1 MVAQG
6 RTRTVLARRGVR
18 SAALA
23 AVVLLAG
30 ASVAFVTTE
39 STPGTRVEEHT
50 HRVPERPGSAE
61 QVDIDTSLY
70 LPLRTPAPA
79 VLLAPGFGADK
90 DSVDEQA
97 RELAADGF
105 VVQTFS
111 PRGFGGSSGR
121 IGLNDPD
128 REVADARHL
137 LDRLAARPE
146 VRLDGDGDPRVA
158 AVGASYGGALSLML
172 AGTDRRVDAVVPV
185 ATYHDLGES
194 LVPNA
199 ARGGDAE
206 ARTPAAGSGGTGV
219 FKSGWSGL
227 FFSAGLDHRLSA
239 DPGSYSGTSGGLD
252 EDVEAVC
259 GRFTEEVCRI
269 YVDVVTTGTT
279 TAATAAL
286 LHRLS
291 PASVAGS
298 ITAPT
303 LLVQG
308 EQDTLFGLDQ
318 ADATARRIASAGGD
332 VQVVWFAGGHDAG
345 MPGPD
350 LRATISRWLR
360 FRLTGAEENPF
371 GAFEY
376 DVQGAV
382 RPEGAVSVRTV
393 RAADYPGLRTDRV
406 SRREVPLS
414 GSERVIA
421 KPPGGLPA
429 AISGIPGLNALVSGA
444 TALLPPESLDPAGQ
458 SAAFDSAPL
467 SDQLLVTGATTVR
480 LRVSSV
486 GAPGD
491 GVLFAKLYDVGPDG
505 TKTLPGSAVAPVR
518 LPPLPEDGTPVEVV
532 VALPGVV
539 HPVESG
545 HRLRLVVG
553 TTDQGF
559 RATVADPAV
568 YRVGVVGALSVP
580 SVPAV
585 PTASAWPIGQ
595 LLGIVLVPAVAA
607 ALLALLAA
615 RQRRGRDVDPS
626 LRDTPL
632 VVDGLVRVLP
642 DGTTA
647 VDGLS
652 LRVERGQVFGLLGP
666 NGAGKT
672 TTLRM
677 LMGLITPD
685 GGEIRVFGV
694 RVTPGAPVLSRV
706 GCFVEAAGF
715 LPHLTGRTNLELHWA
730 ATGRPAA
737 DAHLA
742 EALEIA
748 ALGDAVDRPV
758 RTYSQ
763 GMRQRLAIARAMLG
777 LPDLLVLDEPTNGL
791 DPPQIRRLREVLR
804 RYAATGRAVL
814 VSSHLLAEVEATC
827 THIAIVHRG
836 VLVADGPV
844 VELAASGD
852 ELTFAVDRPEEAGA
866 VLRALTGVSDVDVRD
881 GLVHAD
887 LAGIGAATALAEL
900 VRAGISVR
908 HAVPR
913 RRLEDAFL
921 RLVGEVR

>member
-1 MVAQG
+1 MVAQR
-6 RTRTVLARRGVR
+6 RTRAARV
-18 SAALA
+18 AALA
-23 AVVLLAG
+23 VVVLLTG
-30 ASVAFVTTE
+30 ASAAFVAVE
-39 STPGTRVEEHT
+39 SAPAVTVLEHT

-61 QVDIDTSLY
+61 LVGIDTSLY
-70 LPLRTPAPA
+70 LPRRTPAPA

-97 RELAADGF
+97 RELAGEGF

-111 PRGFGGSSGR
+111 PRGFGDSTGR

-128 REVADARHL
+128 REVADARYL
-137 LDRLAARPE
+137 VDRLAERPE
-146 VRLDGDGDPRVA
+146 VRLDAGGDPRVA
-158 AVGASYGGALSLML
+158 AVGASYGGALSLLL
-172 AGTDRRVDAVVPV
+172 AGTDRRIDAVVPI

-199 ARGGDAE
+199 ARDGDAE
-206 ARTPAAGSGGTGV
+206 ARTPAAGSGGPGV

-227 FFSAGLDHRLSA
+227 FFSAGLDGRL
-239 DPGSYSGTSGGLD
+239 GSGSGTDDGLG
-252 EDVEAVC
+252 EDVRAVC
-259 GRFTEEVCRI
+259 GRFTEAVCRA

-279 TAATAAL
+279 TASTAAL

-318 ADATARRIASAGGD
+318 ADATARRIAAADGD
-332 VQVVWFAGGHDAG
+332 VQLVWFAGGHDAA

-350 LRATISRWLR
+350 LRARIARWLR
-360 FRLTGAEENPF
+360 FRLTGGEENPF

-393 RAADYPGLRTDRV
+393 RASAYPGLRADRV
-406 SRREVPLS
+406 PRAEVPLS
-414 GSERVIA
+414 GGEQVIA

-429 AISGIPGLNALVSGA
+429 AISGIPGLNALVTGA
-444 TALLPPESLDPAGQ
+444 AALLPPESLDPAGQ
-458 SAAFDSAPL
+458 SAGFDSAPL
-467 SDQLLVTGATTVR
+467 SGQLLVTGATTVR

-491 GVLFAKLYDVGPDG
+491 GVLFVKLYDVGPDG
-505 TKTLPGSAVAPVR
+505 AKTLPGSAVAPVR

-568 YRVGVVGALSVP
+568 YRVAAVGGLSVP
-580 SVPAV
+580 NVPAV
-585 PTASAWPIGQ
+585 RTASAWPVRQ
-595 LLGIVLVPAVAA
+595 LLGVVLVLAATAA
-607 ALLALLAA
+607 ALALLVA
-615 RQRRGRDVDPS
+615 RQRRGRDTDPA

-632 VVDGLVRVLP
+632 VVNGLVRSLP
-642 DGTTA
+642 DGTNA

-672 TTLRM
+672 TTLRV

-685 GGEIRVFGV
+685 EGEIRVFGV

-748 ALGDAVDRPV
+748 ALGTAVDRPV

-763 GMRQRLAIARAMLG
+763 GMRQRLAIAQAMLG
-777 LPDLLVLDEPTNGL
+777 LPDLLVLDEPANGL

-827 THIAIVHRG
+827 THIAIMNRG
-836 VLVADGPV
+836 ALVADGPV
-844 VELAASGD
+844 LELAAPGD
-852 ELTFAVDRPEEAGA
+852 ELTFAVDRPEDAGE
-866 VLRALTGVSDVDVRD
+866 VLRALAGVSGVDVRD
-881 GLVHAD
+881 GLVHAE
-887 LAGIGAATALAEL
+887 LAGVGGATALAAL
-900 VRAGISVR
+900 VEAGISVR

>member
-1 MVAQG
+1 MLAVKG
-6 RTRTVLARRGVR
+6 TRGPVR
-18 SAALA
+18 YAALA
-23 AVVLLAG
+23 AVVALG
-30 ASVAFVTTE
+30 AATAAFVTAGA
-39 STPGTRVEEHT
+39 TPPTTVSERVY
-50 HRVPERPGSAE
+50 RVPYEPGSAE
-61 QVDIDTSLY
+61 RVDIDTSLY
-70 LPLRTPAPA
+70 LPRTTPAPA

-97 RELAADGF
+97 RELAGDGF

-111 PRGFGGSSGR
+111 PRGFGRSSGR

-128 REVADARHL
+128 REVADARFL
-137 LDRLAARPE
+137 LDRLAEMPQ
-146 VRLDGDGDPRVA
+146 VRRDAQGDPRVA
-158 AVGASYGGALSLML
+158 AVGASYGGALSLLL
-172 AGTDRRVDAVVPV
+172 AGTDRRVDAVVPI

-199 ARGGDAE
+199 LRDTATPPA
-206 ARTPAAGSGGTGV
+206 TPAAGARGAGV

-227 FFSAGLDHRLSA
+227 FFLAGLDGRLTA
-239 DPGSYSGTSGGLD
+239 DPGAYRGGDGGLGA
-252 EDVEAVC
+252 DVDAVC
-259 GRFTEEVCRI
+259 GRFTEEVCRA

-279 TAATAAL
+279 TSATAAL

-318 ADATARRIASAGGD
+318 ADATARQIASAGGD

-350 LRATISRWLR
+350 LRARISRWLS
-360 FRLTGAEENPF
+360 FRLSGAGANPF

-393 RAADYPGLRTDRV
+393 RAAGYPGLREDRV
-406 SRREVPLS
+406 PRRAVPLS
-414 GSERVIA
+414 GRDQVIA

-429 AISGIPGLNALVSGA
+429 GLSGIPGLNALVTGA
-444 TALLPPESLDPAGQ
+444 AALLPPESTDPPGQ
-458 SAAFDSAPL
+458 SARFDSAPL
-467 SDQLLVTGATTVR
+467 TGQLLVTGATTVR
-480 LRVSSV
+480 LRVAAV

-505 TKTLPGSAVAPVR
+505 TKSLPGNAVAPIR
-518 LPPLPEDGTPVEVV
+518 LPPLPADGSPVEVV

-559 RATVADPAV
+559 RATTAEPAV
-568 YRVGVVGALSVP
+568 YRVSAVGALSVP
-580 SVPAV
+580 NVPAV
-585 PTASAWPIGQ
+585 PTASAWPVPQ
-595 LLGIVLVPAVAA
+595 LLGIVLVPVATAVV
-607 ALLALLAA
+607 LAVLAA
-615 RQRRGRDVDPS
+615 RRRRGRDTDPAT
-626 LRDTPL
+626 RDTPL
-632 VVDGLVRVLP
+632 VVEGLVRTLP
-642 DGTTA
+642 DGTNA

-685 GGEIRVFGV
+685 AGEIRVFGA

-715 LPHLTGRTNLELHWA
+715 LPHLSGRTNLELHWA
-730 ATGRPAA
+730 ATGRPPA
-737 DAHLA
+737 DAHLD
-742 EALEIA
+742 EALEVA
-748 ALGDAVDRPV
+748 ALGPAVDRPV

-763 GMRQRLAIARAMLG
+763 GMRQRLAIAQAMLG

-804 RYAATGRAVL
+804 AYAATGRAVL
-814 VSSHLLAEVEATC
+814 VSSHLLAEVESTC
-827 THIAIVHRG
+827 SHIAIMNRG
-836 VLVADGPV
+836 ALVAGGPV
-844 VELAASGD
+844 RELAASGD
-852 ELTFAVDRPEEAGA
+852 ELTFAVDRPDAAAA
-866 VLRALTGVSDVDVRD
+866 VLRDLPGVSAVEVRD
-881 GLVHAD
+881 DVVHAE
-887 LAGIGAATALAEL
+887 LAGVDGAAVVEAL
-900 VRAGISVR
+900 VRAGVAVR

-921 RLVGEVR
+921 RLVGEAR

>member
-1 MVAQG
+1 MLALRG
-6 RTRTVLARRGVR
+6 TRRTVRF
-18 SAALA
+18 AALA
-23 AVVLLAG
+23 AVVLVG
-30 ASVAFVTTE
+30 AATAAFVTTGG
-39 STPGTRVEEHT
+39 TPAPTVTEHVY
-50 HRVPERPGSAE
+50 RVPDEPGSAGR
-61 QVDIDTSLY
+61 VDIDTTLY
-70 LPLRTPAPA
+70 LPHVTPAPA

-97 RELAADGF
+97 RELARDGF

-111 PRGFGGSSGR
+111 PRGFGHSSGR

-128 REVADARHL
+128 REVADARFL
-137 LDRLAARPE
+137 LDRLAERPE
-146 VRLDGDGDPRVA
+146 VRRDAPGDPKVA
-158 AVGASYGGALSLML
+158 AVGASYGGALSLLL
-172 AGTDRRVDAVVPV
+172 AGTDRRVDAVVPI

-199 ARGGDAE
+199 LRDGAE
-206 ARTPAAGSGGTGV
+206 PASPAAGARGAGV

-227 FFSAGLDHRLSA
+227 FFLAGLDGRLSA
-239 DPGSYSGTSGGLD
+239 DPGAYRGDDGLGAD
-252 EDVEAVC
+252 IDAVC
-259 GRFTEEVCRI
+259 GRFTEEVCRA

-279 TAATAAL
+279 TGATAAL

-318 ADATARRIASAGGD
+318 SDATARQIAAAGGE
-332 VQVVWFAGGHDAG
+332 VQLVWFAGGHDAG

-350 LRATISRWLR
+350 LRAKIWRWLS
-360 FRLTGAEENPF
+360 FRLAGTGTNPF

-393 RAADYPGLRTDRV
+393 RAAGYPGLRADRV
-406 SRREVPLS
+406 PRRAVPVS
-414 GSERVIA
+414 GRDQVIA

-429 AISGIPGLNALVSGA
+429 GLSGIPGLNALVTGA
-444 TALLPPESLDPAGQ
+444 AALLPPESTDPPGQ
-458 SAAFDSAPL
+458 SARFDSAPL
-467 SDQLLVTGATTVR
+467 TRQLLVTGAATVR
-480 LRVSSV
+480 LRVAAV
-486 GAPGD
+486 GPPGD

-505 TKTLPGSAVAPVR
+505 MKTLPGNAVAPIR

-532 VALPGVV
+532 VSLPGVV

-559 RATVADPAV
+559 RATTAEPAV
-568 YRVGVVGALSVP
+568 YRVSAVGALSVP

-585 PTASAWPIGQ
+585 PTASAWPVPQ
-595 LLGIVLVPAVAA
+595 MVGIVLVLGAT
-607 ALLALLAA
+607 ALLLAHLAA
-615 RQRRGRDVDPS
+615 RQRRGRDTDPA

-632 VVDGLVRVLP
+632 VVDGLVRTLP
-642 DGTTA
+642 DGTNA

-677 LMGLITPD
+677 LMGLITPHA
-685 GGEIRVFGV
+685 GEIRVFGE
-694 RVTPGAPVLSRV
+694 RVTPGAPVLSRI

-715 LPHLTGRTNLELHWA
+715 LPHLSGRTNLELHWA

-748 ALGDAVDRPV
+748 ALGAAVDRPV

-763 GMRQRLAIARAMLG
+763 GMRQRLAIAQAMLG

-791 DPPQIRRLREVLR
+791 DPPQIRRLREVLHD
-804 RYAATGRAVL
+804 YAATGRAVL
-814 VSSHLLAEVEATC
+814 VSSHLLAEVESTC
-827 THIAIVHRG
+827 SHIAIMNRG
-836 VLVADGPV
+836 GLVAGGPV
-844 VELAASGD
+844 RELAASRD
-852 ELTFAVDRPEEAGA
+852 ELTFAVDRPDAAAA
-866 VLRALTGVSDVDVRD
+866 VLRDLPGVSTVDVHDDVVHAELTGAD
-881 GLVHAD
+881 G
-887 LAGIGAATALAEL
+887 AEVLEAL
-900 VRAGISVR
+900 VRAGVAVR
-908 HAVPR
+908 HAAPR
-913 RRLEDAFL
+913 RRLEDVFL
-921 RLVGEVR
+921 RLVGEAR

>member
-1 MVAQG
+1 MHAMKG
-6 RTRTVLARRGVR
+6 TRRLVR
-18 SAALA
+18 VGALV
-23 AVVLLAG
+23 AVVALGAATVTFVTAG
-30 ASVAFVTTE
+30 AAPAATVSE
-39 STPGTRVEEHT
+39 RVYD
-50 HRVPERPGSAE
+50 VPAEPGSAE
-61 QVDIDTSLY
+61 RVEIDTSLY
-70 LPLRTPAPA
+70 LPSSTPAPA

-97 RELAADGF
+97 RELAGDGF

-111 PRGFGGSSGR
+111 PRGFGRSTGR

-128 REVADARHL
+128 REVADARFL
-137 LDRLAARPE
+137 IDRLAQMAE
-146 VRLDGDGDPRVA
+146 VRRDAPGDPRVA
-158 AVGASYGGALSLML
+158 AVGTSYGGALSLLL
-172 AGTDRRVDAVVPV
+172 AGADRRVDAVVPI

-199 ARGGDAE
+199 VRAEGAGATPATGARGG
-206 ARTPAAGSGGTGV
+206 GV

-227 FFSAGLDHRLSA
+227 FFLAGLDGRLTE
-239 DPGSYSGTSGGLD
+239 DPGAYRGDDGGLGAAVD
-252 EDVEAVC
+252 AVC
-259 GRFTEEVCRI
+259 GRFTEEVCRA

-279 TAATAAL
+279 TDATAAL

-291 PASVAGS
+291 PASNAGS
-298 ITAPT
+298 IIAPT

-318 ADATARRIASAGGD
+318 ADATARQIASAGGD
-332 VQVVWFAGGHDAG
+332 VQVVWFAGGHDGA

-350 LRATISRWLR
+350 LRDRISRWLS
-360 FRLTGAEENPF
+360 FRLAGTGTNPF

-393 RAADYPGLRTDRV
+393 RAASYPGLLADRV
-406 SRREVPLS
+406 PRGTVALS
-414 GSERVIA
+414 GRDQVIA

-429 AISGIPGLNALVSGA
+429 GLSGIPGLNALVTGA
-444 TALLPPESLDPAGQ
+444 AAQLPPESTDPPGQ
-458 SAAFDSAPL
+458 TARFDSAPL
-467 SDQLLVTGATTVR
+467 TRQLIVTGASTVR
-480 LRVSSV
+480 LRVAAV

-505 TKTLPGSAVAPVR
+505 TKSLPGNAVAPIR
-518 LPPLPEDGTPVEVV
+518 LPEPPADGTAVEVV
-532 VALPGVV
+532 VALPAVV

-559 RATVADPAV
+559 RATTAEPAV
-568 YRVGVVGALSVP
+568 YRVSVVGGLSVP

-585 PTASAWPIGQ
+585 PTASAWPVPQ
-595 LLGIVLVPAVAA
+595 LLGIVAVPVATAGFLVF
-607 ALLALLAA
+607 LAA
-615 RQRRGRDVDPS
+615 RRRAGRDTDPA
-626 LRDTPL
+626 LRGTPL
-632 VVDGLVRVLP
+632 VVDGLVRTLP
-642 DGTTA
+642 DGTNA

-652 LRVERGQVFGLLGP
+652 LRVEPGQVFGLLGP

-685 GGEIRVFGV
+685 AGEIRVFGA
-694 RVTPGAPVLSRV
+694 RVAPGAPVLSRV

-715 LPHLTGRTNLELHWA
+715 LPHLSGRTNLELHWA

-737 DAHLA
+737 DAHLE
-742 EALEIA
+742 EALTVA
-748 ALGDAVDRPV
+748 ALGPAVDRPV

-763 GMRQRLAIARAMLG
+763 GMRQRLAIAQAMLG
-777 LPDLLVLDEPTNGL
+777 LPDLLVLDEPANGL

-804 RYAATGRAVL
+804 SYAATGRAVL
-814 VSSHLLAEVEATC
+814 VSSHLLAEVESTC
-827 THIAIVHRG
+827 SHIAIMNRG
-836 VLVADGPV
+836 ALVAGGPV
-844 VELAASGD
+844 RELTASSA
-852 ELTFAVDRPEEAGA
+852 ELTFTVDRPDAAAA
-866 VLRALTGVSDVDVRD
+866 VLRDLPGSSTVEVRGDV
-881 GLVHAD
+881 VHAELVGVD
-887 LAGIGAATALAEL
+887 GAVALEAL
-900 VRAGISVR
+900 VRAGVAVR

-921 RLVGEVR
+921 RLVGEAR